1 VALALAF
8 AAGLHLW
15 AGKEVALTFLTGYVI
30 EESLSV
36 DNIFVIVLIF
46 DYFRVP
52 RICQHRVLFY
62 GILGALIMRGLFI
75 GLGAVLIAQFHWI
88 LYIFGAML
96 VITGVRMAFRADDEF
111 NGDDNPVVKV
121 VRRFM
126 PISKSYQGK
135 HFFTM
140 EAGQR
145 VATPLLLVLVLV
157 EVTDLIFAVDSIP
170 AIFGV
175 TQDPFIVFT
184 SNIFAILGLRS
195 LYFLLAAV
203 VDRFYLL
210 KYGLALILTFSRS
223 AYLACLIVSGLF
235 VLWKFNARSFSV
247 ALLAPMGFLVH
258 RALSSVALERTTRHQ
273 VVAERIFDEME
284 RGLSRLLGTL
294 QGRGSALAAQPV
306 LEQGR
311 EMGAAKGA
319 RLVCDHLLLDLAEE
333 DEGLKRHRADLQKI
347 RAAGN
352 HLTSSCAMSRTPRPR
367 SCMPDV
373 GRLWRRLWPR
383 VWTATCGPRPDQ
395 I

>member
-1 VALALAF
+1 MIETNIWFWLGFVGFVLAMLSLDLGVFHRTPHEVRPKEAAIWTGVWVALAMLF
-8 AAGLHLW
+8 AAGLFAIYGHRV
-15 AGKEVALTFLTGYVI
+15 GLTFLTGYVI

-62 GILGALIMRGLFI
+62 GILGALVMRGLFI
-75 GLGAVLIAQFHWI
+75 GLGAVLIARFHWI

-96 VITGVRMAFRADDEF
+96 VITGVRMAFRGDEEF
-111 NGDDNPVVKV
+111 NGEENAVVRV

-126 PISKSYQGK
+126 PISQDYQGK

-157 EVTDLIFAVDSIP
+157 EFTDLIFAIDSIP

-210 KYGLALILTFSRS
+210 KYGLALILTFVGVKMLGEHFFEIEIVLS
-223 AYLACLIVSGLF
+223 LAI
-235 VLWKFNARSFSV
+235 
-247 ALLAPMGFLVH
+247 
-258 RALSSVALERTTRHQ
+258 
-273 VVAERIFDEME
+273 I
-284 RGLSRLLGTL
+284 LGI
-294 QGRGSALAAQPV
+294 LAAAIVASMIWP
-306 LEQGR
+306 R
-311 EMGAAKGA
+311 
-319 RLVCDHLLLDLAEE
+319 
-333 DEGLKRHRADLQKI
+333 
-347 RAAGN
+347 
-352 HLTSSCAMSRTPRPR
+352 RTPVETGANPR
-367 SCMPDV
+367 
-373 GRLWRRLWPR
+373 
-383 VWTATCGPRPDQ
+383 
-395 I
+395 

>member
-1 VALALAF
+1 MIQTNIWFWAGFVGFVLAMLSLDLGVFHRTPHVVRPKEAAIWTGVWVALAMLF
-8 AAGLHLW
+8 AAGLFAFYGH
-15 AGKEVALTFLTGYVI
+15 EVSLTFLTGYVI

-62 GILGALIMRGLFI
+62 GIVGALLMRGLFI

-111 NGDDNPVVKV
+111 NGDDNAV
-121 VRRFM
+121 VRLVRRIV
-126 PISKSYQGK
+126 PISRSFHGK
-135 HFFTM
+135 HFFIV

-210 KYGLALILTFSRS
+210 KYGIAVILMFVGAKMLGEQWFHLDILWS
-223 AYLACLIVSGLF
+223 LVVIVG
-235 VLWKFNARSFSV
+235 VL
-247 ALLAPMGFLVH
+247 
-258 RALSSVALERTTRHQ
+258 
-273 VVAERIFDEME
+273 
-284 RGLSRLLGTL
+284 GLSIGASLIWPQREKGPRFASATAENTGPGLGT
-294 QGRGSALAAQPV
+294 
-306 LEQGR
+306 
-311 EMGAAKGA
+311 
-319 RLVCDHLLLDLAEE
+319 
-333 DEGLKRHRADLQKI
+333 RA
-347 RAAGN
+347 
-352 HLTSSCAMSRTPRPR
+352 PR
-367 SCMPDV
+367 D
-373 GRLWRRLWPR
+373 
-383 VWTATCGPRPDQ
+383 
-395 I
+395 

>member
-1 VALALAF
+1 MIQTNIWFWVGFVGFVLAMLSLDLGVFHRTPHEVRPKEAAIWTGVWVALAMLF
-8 AAGLHLW
+8 AAGLFAIYGHRV
-15 AGKEVALTFLTGYVI
+15 GLTFLTGYVI

-62 GILGALIMRGLFI
+62 GIVGALLMRGLFI

-111 NGDDNPVVKV
+111 NGDDNAVVRL
-121 VRRFM
+121 VRRFV
-126 PISKSYQGK
+126 PISQSFHGK
-135 HFFTM
+135 HFFTV

-210 KYGLALILTFSRS
+210 KYGLALILTFVGVKMLTERFFEID
-223 AYLACLIVSGLF
+223 IVLSLVIILGIL
-235 VLWKFNARSFSV
+235 VVSIV
-247 ALLAPMGFLVH
+247 ASM
-258 RALSSVALERTTRHQ
+258 
-273 VVAERIFDEME
+273 I
-284 RGLSRLLGTL
+284 
-294 QGRGSALAAQPV
+294 
-306 LEQGR
+306 
-311 EMGAAKGA
+311 
-319 RLVCDHLLLDLAEE
+319 
-333 DEGLKRHRADLQKI
+333 
-347 RAAGN
+347 
-352 HLTSSCAMSRTPRPR
+352 
-367 SCMPDV
+367 
-373 GRLWRRLWPR
+373 WPR
-383 VWTATCGPRPDQ
+383 RVPVETGANTR
-395 I
+395 